1 MSGINYIDTHC
12 HIYMENFDCDIEY
25 ILQEA
30 KSKNVNKI
38 ICIGVDLITSE
49 KCVELSNK
57 YDEIYATVGIH
68 PHEAS
73 KVDQNYLK
81 TIENMCSEQKVVGVG
96 EIGLDYHYTIS
107 EKKTQKEIFFEQILL
122 AKEVGLPIVVHNR
135 KSDDDLYR
143 LVVKS
148 NYKKGVVHCFT
159 SNLSFAKKII
169 NIGFYI
175 SFTGIITF
183 VKDLESVVEKVPLDK
198 ILLETDSPYLSP
210 IPFRGKIN
218 KPKNIPIIADK
229 ISEIKNLPINIISK
243 QIYENSHLLFEKL

>member
-1 MSGINYIDTHC
+1 M
-12 HIYMENFDCDIEY
+12 
-25 ILQEA
+25 
-30 KSKNVNKI
+30 
-38 ICIGVDLITSE
+38 
-49 KCVELSNK
+49 
-57 YDEIYATVGIH
+57 
-68 PHEAS
+68 
-73 KVDQNYLK
+73 
-81 TIENMCSEQKVVGVG
+81 
-96 EIGLDYHYTIS
+96 
-107 EKKTQKEIFFEQILL
+107 
-122 AKEVGLPIVVHNR
+122 
-135 KSDDDLYR
+135 
-143 LVVKS
+143 KS